1 MEARLD
7 ELLARPPVYAKED
20 GDGTEL
26 DKLKKR
32 EFNIKL
38 YN

>member
-20 GDGTEL
+20 GNGTEL
-26 DKLKKR
+26 DSKR
-32 EFNIKL
+32 SLLRLAF
-38 YN
+38 